1 MNKQKQFKPSK
12 VWEKINNN
20 LLFNYNNINYN
31 IFREVNS
38 VNSKITT
45 WNPYES
51 SLRYFKSLLYNIIS
65 TSTKDFFKI
74 YNKIQN
80 TELGNPISIKY
91 KGNNFNLDYILST
104 NEILFL
110 KDNMSGI
117 TTICEIGGGFGRTPH
132 AMLYNFDNIEKY
144 YIIDLPN
151 CLTLAKNYLY
161 LVLPSNL
168 YQKCIFI
175 STEDLD
181 ITNFPQI
188 DLFINIDSFA
198 EMDNEVIF
206 NYLKLISTYGKFFY
220 SKNTIGKYS
229 PKDMGLL
236 NVNNEDI
243 DNIFKTGLCVDSLDV
258 FNSDDLY
265 FNLEKYIQTYKP
277 NAHST
282 IKKSKLSSPFYY
294 YGDVLYNV

>member
-1 MNKQKQFKPSK
+1 MNEHFKASE
-12 VWEKINNN
+12 VWNKINNN
-20 LLFNYNNINYN
+20 LLFNYNNINYDN
-31 IFREVNS
+31 FREANS
-38 VNSKITT
+38 INSKITT
-45 WNPYES
+45 WNPYEP

-65 TSTKDFFKI
+65 TSTEEFFKI

-91 KGNNFNLDYILST
+91 KDNNFNLDYILST

-110 KDNMSGI
+110 KDNI
-117 TTICEIGGGFGRTPH
+117 IDVKKICEIGGGFGRTAH

-151 CLTLAKNYLY
+151 CLALSRNYLH

-181 ITNFPQI
+181 INNFIQI

-198 EMDNEVIF
+198 EMDREVIF

-220 SKNTIGKYS
+220 SKNTIGKYN
-229 PKDMGLL
+229 PKDIGLL
-236 NVNNEDI
+236 NINNEDI
-243 DNIFKTGLCVDSLDV
+243 DNIFKTGLCVDLLDI

-265 FNLEKYIQTYKP
+265 FNLEKYNQAYKP
-277 NAHST
+277 NNYS
-282 IKKSKLSSPFYY
+282 IIIKSKLSSPFYY